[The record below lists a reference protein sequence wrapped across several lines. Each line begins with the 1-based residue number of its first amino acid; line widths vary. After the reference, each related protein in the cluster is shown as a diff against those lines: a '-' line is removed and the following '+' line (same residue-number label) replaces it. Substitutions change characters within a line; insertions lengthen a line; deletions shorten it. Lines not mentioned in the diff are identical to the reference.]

1 MDKLLTQVRRAHRR
15 LLVEKFLHFLVWSA
29 FIALAVAAVAI
40 AVPQLVAIENLPANW
55 TQIWLW
61 LAGGGCVLGAL
72 VATYLTRQS
81 TLDAAIEIDHRY
93 QLRERVASSLALSP
107 HDLES
112 QAGQALLKDATH
124 RIDRIDIGEK
134 FRPHMDRRAWLP
146 LVPAV
151 LVFCLIT
158 FGSNKQAI
166 SSVEPTTKTASQAK
180 VKKATEELQKKLEA
194 MKKKAEQKD
203 LKTAEELLKE
213 LEKETKDL
221 AKDDAEERKK
231 TTVKLNNV
239 AKQLEERRAKL
250 GTSESLQKQLE
261 NMKELSQGPADK
273 MAKAMKQGDWKK
285 ALDELKNL
293 QDKVAKDNLSQA
305 DKQKLQKQLEQ
316 LKQKLNEATQANRE
330 AMDQL
335 KQQIEEQR
343 KKGNLAKAGELQ
355 QKLDQLQKNQPQ
367 MQNLDK
373 LAQKLQQCQNCMN
386 KGDKQGAAQAMS
398 ELADQL
404 QQMQQEGQELEML
417 DEAMAQLQAAKNA
430 MNGMD
435 MDQAFPNGMGG
446 MGNQFAENPGMGMGA
461 GQGSGPRPDE
471 ENPTQFRDTRVRQKP
486 GQGAATFGGF
496 VDGPNISGQTGVAAE
511 QELEGI
517 NAQPADPLTSQRLPR
532 GHGEHAEEY
541 FKQLREY

>member
-15 LLVEKFLHFLVWSA
+15 LLVEKFLHYLVWAA
-29 FIALAVAAVAI
+29 FIALGVAAVAI
-40 AVPQLVAIENLPANW
+40 AMPQLVAMENLPANW
-55 TQIWLW
+55 TALCLW
-61 LAGGGCVLGAL
+61 VAGVGCVLGAGI
-72 VATYLTRQS
+72 ATYVTRQS
-81 TLDAAIEIDHRY
+81 TLDAAIEIDRRY

-107 HDLES
+107 HDLDS
-112 QAGQALLKDATH
+112 QAGQALLKDAAR

-151 LVFCLIT
+151 IVFCLIV

-166 SSVEPTTKTASQAK
+166 SSVEPTPTAEARAK
-180 VKKATEELQKKLEA
+180 VKKANEELQKKLEA
-194 MKKKAEQKD
+194 IKKKAESKD
-203 LKTAEELLKE
+203 LKAAEELLKE
-213 LEKETKDL
+213 LEAETKDL
-221 AKDDAEERKK
+221 NKDAPEERKK
-231 TTVKLNNV
+231 TTVKLNNL

-250 GTSESLQKQLE
+250 GTSESLQKQME

-273 MAKAMKQGDWKK
+273 MAKAMKEGDWKK
-285 ALDELKNL
+285 ALEELKDL
-293 QDKVAKDNLSQA
+293 QAKVAKDNLSKA
-305 DKQKLQKQLEQ
+305 DKEKLQKQLDQ
-316 LKQKLNEATQANRE
+316 LQKKLSEATQANRE
-330 AMDQL
+330 AMEQL
-335 KQQIEEQR
+335 KKQIEEQR
-343 KKGNLAKAGELQ
+343 KKGDLAKAGELQ
-355 QKLDQLQKNQPQ
+355 QKLDQMKQNQPQ

-398 ELADQL
+398 DLADQL

-435 MDQAFPNGMGG
+435 MDQAFQNGMGG
-446 MGNQFAENPGMGMGA
+446 MGNQFGENPGMGMGA
-461 GQGSGPRPDE
+461 GRGYGPRPDE

-496 VDGPNISGQTGVAAE
+496 VDGPNMAGQTAIAAE
-511 QELEGI
+511 QELEGV
-517 NAQPADPLTSQRLPR
+517 NAEPADPLTSQRLPR
-532 GHGEHAEEY
+532 AHGEHAEEY